1 MARVTTRGSV
11 DGEGMLISSSKVWL
25 LFTVGGGTAMGK
37 QQTSDTG
44 GKVLSA
50 ETAGGCYRVGGVG
63 TAMAAGCWGTVARVP
78 KKARKG

>member
-1 MARVTTRGSV
+1 MSQ
-11 DGEGMLISSSKVWL
+11 VWL
-25 LFTVGGGTAMGK
+25 LFTVGGGMAVRE

-50 ETAGGCYRVGGVG
+50 KTAGGCYCVGGVG